1 MEIRD
6 YRFEKRS
13 HIGRR
18 RGQVRF
24 QKRSNQ
30 GWRAAR
36 GVVGSYGPVVLSFG
50 KISGFGCCHSC
61 EACSRESGKR
71 ESTWK
76 RSNPLNLRWGH
87 CRTDGFRVLA
97 FAGTSFAG
105 MAATFQSSG
114 RYITQAVIHGKLREM
129 KLING
134 FRMFGEFD
142 LQNGY
147 VL

>member
-1 MEIRD
+1 
-6 YRFEKRS
+6 
-13 HIGRR
+13 
-18 RGQVRF
+18 
-24 QKRSNQ
+24 
-30 GWRAAR
+30 
-36 GVVGSYGPVVLSFG
+36 
-50 KISGFGCCHSC
+50 
-61 EACSRESGKR
+61 
-71 ESTWK
+71 
-76 RSNPLNLRWGH
+76 
-87 CRTDGFRVLA
+87 
-97 FAGTSFAG
+97 